1 LSPLSGCSGSTQH
14 DQQKR
19 KNTKETFTSVLSII
33 AFDNTLTPVGER
45 VARVA
50 SRVRGFAETMIVR
63 NYAGHDVIYH
73 LLSVLLLNEALQ
85 DIPFPG
91 RGVL

>member
-1 LSPLSGCSGSTQH
+1 MSSATFDNPLS
-14 DQQKR
+14 
-19 KNTKETFTSVLSII
+19 L
-33 AFDNTLTPVGER
+33 LGER
-45 VARVA
+45 LARVT
-50 SRVRGFAETMIVR
+50 SRVRESAKIMIVR
-63 NYAGHDVIYH
+63 NYTGHDVIYH